1 MNRLFIIVPC
11 FNEEEVLPLTVS
23 KLTEALKSLIS
34 KGKISRD
41 SGIMLVNDGSRDKT
55 WEIIEEE
62 YNKNEYVCGLNLSS
76 NVGHQNALIAGLET
90 AKDMCDM
97 SVTIDADLQDDVFV
111 IEEMIDKYISGADI
125 VFGVRSGRKSDSF
138 FKRATAH
145 EFYKFMS
152 RLGVKT
158 VYNHADYRLLSKR
171 AMEAV
176 LEYKERNIF
185 LRGIVSDIGFK
196 TDTVYYERGKRAAGK
211 SKYPFRKMA
220 AFALD
225 GITSFSIKPIN
236 MIAILGA
243 VIILFS
249 MAALI
254 YALCSYIFGK
264 TSPGWTSLIISIWFL
279 GGVQLFA
286 LGIVGQYIGKAYMES
301 KQRPRYHIEKILS
314 RKNEDK

>member
-11 FNEEEVLPLTVS
+11 FNEEEVLPLSVS
-23 KLTEALKSLIS
+23 KLTEVVKSLIS

-41 SGIMLVNDGSRDKT
+41 SGILLVNDGSYDRT
-55 WEIIEEE
+55 WKIIEAE
-62 YNKNEYVCGLNLSS
+62 NSKNEYVLGLNLSS

-90 AKDMCDM
+90 VKDMCDM

-111 IEEMIDKYISGADI
+111 IEKMVDSFIKGADV
-125 VFGVRSGRKSDSF
+125 VFGVRSRRKSDSL
-138 FKRATAH
+138 FKRTTAH
-145 EFYKFMS
+145 AFYKFMN

-171 AMEAV
+171 AMKAV

-185 LRGIVSDIGFK
+185 LRGIVSNIGFK

-220 AFALD
+220 SFALD

-243 VIILFS
+243 VIIVFS
-249 MAALI
+249 IAALI
-254 YALCSYIFGK
+254 YALCSYIFGR

-286 LGIVGQYIGKAYMES
+286 IGIVGQYIGKAYLES
-301 KQRPRYHIEKILS
+301 KQRPRYHIEKFLGQ
-314 RKNEDK
+314 KNKDE